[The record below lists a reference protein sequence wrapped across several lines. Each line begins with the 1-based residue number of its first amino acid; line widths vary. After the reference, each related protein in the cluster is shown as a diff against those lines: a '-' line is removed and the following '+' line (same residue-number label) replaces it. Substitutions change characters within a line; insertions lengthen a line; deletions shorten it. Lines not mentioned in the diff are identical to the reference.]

1 MSGRTHAAYV
11 NYFQNGRK
19 AHRLA
24 EVERQLA
31 AETSHQ
37 QEKRQLEAEARSA
50 ENIADHFPRVIPDTP
65 LIEMHPGYYIHRL
78 EWEAHRDD
86 LSVVTVTDERTTR
99 DPELVSYQ
107 WNHFVITHRSPWA
120 LEDYRIRYYPFSLPE
135 HVAK

>member
-1 MSGRTHAAYV
+1 
-11 NYFQNGRK
+11 
-19 AHRLA
+19 
-24 EVERQLA
+24 
-31 AETSHQ
+31 
-37 QEKRQLEAEARSA
+37 
-50 ENIADHFPRVIPDTP
+50 HFPRVIPDTP

-78 EWEAHRDD
+78 EWEAHRDG

>member
-1 MSGRTHAAYV
+1 MPRITHQTYTDF
-11 NYFQNGRK
+11 FQDSQRE
-19 AHRLA
+19 HQIA
-24 EVERQLA
+24 EVERQLNGYTRKL
-31 AETSHQ
+31 E
-37 QEKRQLEAEARSA
+37 RQLEAEARSA

-78 EWEAHRDD
+78 EWEAHRDG
-86 LSVVTVTDERTTR
+86 LSVVTVTEERTTR

-120 LEDYRIRYYPFSLPE
+120 LEGYRIRYYPFSLPE